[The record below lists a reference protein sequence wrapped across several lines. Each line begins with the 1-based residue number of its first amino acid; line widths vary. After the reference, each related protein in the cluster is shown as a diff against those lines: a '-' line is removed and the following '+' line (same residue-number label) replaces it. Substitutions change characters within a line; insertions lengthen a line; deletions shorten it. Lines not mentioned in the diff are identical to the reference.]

1 MVEMGMKR
9 FTGVLA
15 AVFLIFL
22 SLQGLQGIA
31 GDRAY
36 SGNAGVK
43 KAGALPAASKKK
55 AAVKTTGQSKKTPAK
70 SARSEEVPVPRAKP
84 ESAPAKKASA
94 STTRSVDKKKA
105 ATAIVNFNRSTSET
119 EAQDT
124 ATPSTVPTPQAK
136 PDNKTATAET
146 ATDTTE
152 DSGGDVPIPRAK
164 QKPAAPVQAGLAPAT
179 GDAVNTSAP
188 YRGNLES
195 AEIKT
200 LLSGKVLSSR
210 IDGKDARISLA
221 DDGSLS
227 WTSSAGS
234 GTGRWWTEK
243 GRVCDRYDPSG
254 DFPGRGTGCRSFEQ
268 KADGYYA
275 GGRKLILLN

>member
-1 MVEMGMKR
+1 MKR

-105 ATAIVNFNRSTSET
+105 ATAIVNFNRSTSRLKPRTRQRLQPFLRRRPSRTTRPQLPRQQPTRPKTPVVMFPSLAPNRNRPRRFRPVWRQPPVMPSIPVRPT
-119 EAQDT
+119 EA
-124 ATPSTVPTPQAK
+124 
-136 PDNKTATAET
+136 
-146 ATDTTE
+146 
-152 DSGGDVPIPRAK
+152 I
-164 QKPAAPVQAGLAPAT
+164 L
-179 GDAVNTSAP
+179 
-188 YRGNLES
+188 
-195 AEIKT
+195 
-200 LLSGKVLSSR
+200 
-210 IDGKDARISLA
+210 
-221 DDGSLS
+221 
-227 WTSSAGS
+227 
-234 GTGRWWTEK
+234 
-243 GRVCDRYDPSG
+243 
-254 DFPGRGTGCRSFEQ
+254 
-268 KADGYYA
+268 KAL
-275 GGRKLILLN
+275 R